1 MCEMIATVQQFD
13 HSLALPFFG
22 IGMTFS
28 SPVATTEYQTTL
40 PDSRE
45 MCMQVKKQWLEPD
58 MGRRT
63 DSKLGKAYDK
73 AVCCHPTYLDY
84 MQSTS

>member
-1 MCEMIATVQQFD
+1 
-13 HSLALPFFG
+13 
-22 IGMTFS
+22 MTFS

-40 PDSRE
+40 PASRE